1 MPKPATTSSS
11 GGEIRSL
18 AATAVTLATRA
29 TTTNA
34 VCTASV
40 SQLGPLQTSVVR
52 AGHRRTGQTLGAS
65 SASRA
70 KLTSQW
76 VDMKSPVV
84 TSSSANAI

>member
-18 AATAVTLATRA
+18 AATRA